1 MTNHPILDDPVRYR
15 TLVFIVILLMIE
27 YHNSLRTRSYLHR
40 SALTSAHTSSW
51 KQLLDNGD
59 ESSFLH
65 MTGLTRHA
73 FYLLRDA
80 LFSKDELRNL
90 VLGKRKRGR
99 PQLLNPDAKVGLLL
113 FYIGS
118 TMGIKWIC
126 MIFGITPS
134 TCSHFINAM
143 LTRACNKLAMHPF
156 ARVQF
161 PDRDKMAQFAE
172 QIKLREPSINDVI
185 GFMDGLSLAT
195 QCTSE
200 RMEQNA
206 MYCGYDCDTMVNN
219 IFIYGPDGKVF
230 FCAINYP
237 GSWAD
242 GAVTRNFLPFLRGK
256 IGQYKIVVDQ
266 GFPRSGDAYGILV
279 GPLTKKGARKLHAS
293 VQAEMIHQ
301 SNIYVSLRQ
310 ASEWGMRALQGSFPR
325 FKSRLPSNSAKRE
338 KVISTIVLVH
348 NFCTHLI
355 SRNQIK
361 TVFDPEYERSVAIE
375 GHDKIYQYY
384 FQEGDYVSD
393 SDDDLGEEE

>member
-65 MTGLTRHA
+65 MTGFTRHA

-172 QIKLREPSINDVI
+172 QIKLREPSIDDVI

-200 RMEQNA
+200 RMAQNA

-266 GFPRSGDAYGILV
+266 GFPRSGDAYGVLV

-293 VQAEMIHQ
+293 VQAEMIHR

-325 FKSRLPSNSAKRE
+325 FKSRLPSNSGK
-338 KVISTIVLVH
+338 KG
-348 NFCTHLI
+348 
-355 SRNQIK
+355 
-361 TVFDPEYERSVAIE
+361 E
-375 GHDKIYQYY
+375 GHPYNCSCSQLSHPPYR
-384 FQEGDYVSD
+384 
-393 SDDDLGEEE
+393 